1 MFKDHNC
8 IKKLIVSP
16 KQINSKI
23 FNASFSFYAN
33 LRSGI
38 FSKSKMTI
46 LFSEKKAWA
55 PEIIKG
61 FRFTQHQ
68 ITFAELSAKNI
79 ADHDLVVPL
88 TIDDL
93 KLLSEIPLVT
103 SKNPL
108 PIPSIECIELCD
120 DKYRFNRTI
129 VANGFGD
136 YIPQM
141 GGSLTYPYILKKR
154 IDDWGKN
161 CFIISD
167 KQQEQTFSDRINHPD
182 FFCQKL
188 IPGTREYATHILV
201 KNNKILHSLN
211 IEYGF
216 SSEFPIKGKQQ
227 FLYTRICRCPYLDLF
242 SDILNS
248 IEFEG
253 LCCVNYKTADNKPQI
268 IEINPRFGG
277 SLSEF
282 FFSFIK
288 HLD

>member
-1 MFKDHNC
+1 MFGNLNFL
-8 IKKLIVSP
+8 KKLTICS
-16 KQINSKI
+16 KQISAKI
-23 FNASFSFYAN
+23 FNTFFYAYEV
-33 LRSGI
+33 LKSGL

-46 LFSEKKAWA
+46 LFSVKEAWA
-55 PEIIKG
+55 PKIIKG
-61 FRFTQHQ
+61 FKLTRHQ

-93 KLLSEIPLVT
+93 KLLSDMPLVI

-108 PIPSIECIELCD
+108 PIPSKENIELCD

-182 FFCQKL
+182 YFCQKL

-201 KNNKILHSLN
+201 KNKKILHSLN

-227 FLYTRICRCPYLDLF
+227 FLYTRICGCPYLDLF
-242 SDILNS
+242 SEILNS

-253 LCCVNYKTADNKPQI
+253 LCCVNYKSIDNKPQI

-288 HLD
+288 YID